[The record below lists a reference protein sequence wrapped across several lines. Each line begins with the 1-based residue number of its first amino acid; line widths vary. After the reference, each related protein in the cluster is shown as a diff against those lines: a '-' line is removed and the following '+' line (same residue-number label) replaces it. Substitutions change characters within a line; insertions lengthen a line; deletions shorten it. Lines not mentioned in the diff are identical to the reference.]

1 MDISERR
8 KILNKLLGDFMSES
22 SQAFLSISNQL
33 KLIPQTDELKKKVDR
48 VFKRL
53 IEFNRN
59 IGNETNE
66 NFNQYDSL
74 LHKYDKLIVENKRL
88 ETLYLSGILFQSEIE
103 MKNLLEKAIDTIISE
118 LKADEGFIVLTNDQN
133 EIDSIVSKNINIEG
147 KSIAEQLC
155 IKVINN
161 AAANLKPIG
170 VNDIKSQN
178 EFSRKSS
185 VLSLGLTSEMC
196 VPLISQDSVLG
207 AVYINRRDKENDFS
221 EEDLIF
227 LVSFAKQVVKGIE
240 LSLEVKA
247 LESKHELDYRIEFQE
262 LRSNFKC
269 EYIIG
274 SSLKLF
280 NIIKIASKVADTDA
294 SVLILGENGTG
305 KDLLAKALHE
315 NSKRA
320 DKPFIA
326 VNCGAIPSD
335 LLESELFGYESG
347 AFTGAVKSKP
357 GKLEMG
363 HGGTV
368 FLDEIAEMSINLQAK
383 LLRIIQT
390 KEIERLG
397 SVSPRKID
405 VRFIAATNKDIGDL
419 ISKNNF
425 REDLYY
431 RLKVFE
437 IKLPALRERKE
448 DIESLVEFFLKRYSK
463 DGDKLIAQ
471 PEVYEILES
480 YDWPGNIRELENVIQ
495 RSAILCK
502 GNVITI
508 DDLPIELIDKEN
520 EITRIHEQKT
530 LLEAETEFRKMYIM
544 RTLRKVSSKAEAA
557 QILGVNRTH
566 LYKLINQL
574 GIEDK

>member
-133 EIDSIVSKNINIEG
+133 EIDSIVSKNINTEG

-170 VNDIKSQN
+170 VNDIKLQN

-326 VNCGAIPSD
+326 VNCGAIPLD

>member
-66 NFNQYDSL
+66 NYNQYDSL

>member
-170 VNDIKSQN
+170 VNDIKLQN

>member
-326 VNCGAIPSD
+326 VNCGAIPLD

>member
-280 NIIKIASKVADTDA
+280 NIIKIATKVADTDA

-326 VNCGAIPSD
+326 VNCGAIPLD